1 MTSLRNLKRNWEG
14 LAQADPLWAICSDPA
29 KRHGKWNWEEF
40 LATGVAEV
48 DTVLSYLKS
57 VGLHPDPEAPVLD
70 FGCGVGRLTAAL
82 SRSFSSCWGVDIS
95 PSMVQQAARHHQ
107 QNSRCRFLL
116 NETDGLPTFAGNYF
130 GFIYTSIVLQHVKSK
145 YVKNYLA
152 EFLRVLKPGGILV
165 FQIADSH
172 RRIRIQRLRNFLG
185 VRRRLNRLTGRNGSG
200 FRMDMHC
207 LSEDR
212 IRQFLAGR
220 NARIVDVQLT
230 NSTECDFDGNLKFL
244 KEAPT
249 QGYVSKQYCVV
260 KRD

>member
-1 MTSLRNLKRNWEG
+1 MASLRDLKRNWEG
-14 LAQADPLWAICSDPA
+14 LAQTDPLWAICSDPA
-29 KRHGKWNWEEF
+29 KRYGKWGWEEF
-40 LATGVAEV
+40 LATGVSEI
-48 DTVLSYLKS
+48 DTVLRHLKS
-57 VGLHPDPEAPVLD
+57 LGLHPDPEAPVLD

-95 PSMVQQAARHHQ
+95 PSMVQHAVRLHQ
-107 QNSRCRFLL
+107 QNARCRFLL
-116 NETDGLPTFAGNYF
+116 NETDGLPTFAANYF

-145 YVKNYLA
+145 HVKNYLA

-172 RRIRIQRLRNFLG
+172 LRIRIQRFRNFVGL
-185 VRRRLNRLTGRNGSG
+185 RRRCNRLTGRNGGG

-212 IRQFLAGR
+212 IRPFLAGR
-220 NARIVDVQLT
+220 DAQIVDVQLT
-230 NSTECDFDGNLKFL
+230 NSTEPDFDGNLKFL
-244 KEAPT
+244 KEAPI